1 MSSDNVF
8 GVEPPRDAN
17 GKVIPFDTE
26 ILYEKNGLVFYVADF
41 RYSPKSKEWFASGGY
56 TGNKNG
62 WCAETN
68 ISETWFVASVN
79 CRSCCA
85 QVVSQ
90 GMETKTAEM
99 ANESAI
105 SAWNKRVI
113 DRDELLKIADEL
125 ENKFFVVYDSHG
137 EIDHADCFVE
147 RIMKAVD
154 A

>member
-1 MSSDNVF
+1 MSEIELKPCPFCGD
-8 GVEPPRDAN
+8 EPE
-17 GKVIPFDTE
+17 FHE
-26 ILYEKNGLVFYVADF
+26 
-41 RYSPKSKEWFASGGY
+41 ASQ
-56 TGNKNG
+56 
-62 WCAETN
+62 

-105 SAWNKRVI
+105 AAWNKRII

-125 ENKFFVVYDSHG
+125 ETKFFVVYDSY
-137 EIDHADCFVE
+137 EDMIDHADCFVE

>member
-1 MSSDNVF
+1 MSEIELKPCPFCGS
-8 GVEPPRDAN
+8 EPE
-17 GKVIPFDTE
+17 FHE
-26 ILYEKNGLVFYVADF
+26 
-41 RYSPKSKEWFASGGY
+41 ASQ
-56 TGNKNG
+56 
-62 WCAETN
+62 

-105 SAWNKRVI
+105 AAWNKRVI
-113 DRDELLKIADEL
+113 DRDELMAIADEL

>member
-1 MSSDNVF
+1 MISDKERRRIANELREAASAKGKRSGSMERMSEIELKPCPFCGD
-8 GVEPPRDAN
+8 EPE
-17 GKVIPFDTE
+17 FHE
-26 ILYEKNGLVFYVADF
+26 
-41 RYSPKSKEWFASGGY
+41 ASQ
-56 TGNKNG
+56 
-62 WCAETN
+62 

-105 SAWNKRVI
+105 AAWNKRVI

-154 A
+154 V

>member
-1 MSSDNVF
+1 MSELKPCPFCGGEPVF
-8 GVEPPRDAN
+8 HEARQ
-17 GKVIPFDTE
+17 
-26 ILYEKNGLVFYVADF
+26 
-41 RYSPKSKEWFASGGY
+41 
-56 TGNKNG
+56 
-62 WCAETN
+62 
-68 ISETWFVASVN
+68 ISETWFVASVS
-79 CRSCCA
+79 CRRGCA
-85 QVVSQ
+85 QIVSR
-90 GMETKTAEM
+90 GMETKTAKM

-105 SAWNKRVI
+105 EAWNTRVI